1 MRLPSLF
8 GACDVRKVRGAGEN
22 VDRPIS
28 FFGNSL
34 ESLPGTQ
41 GASCSIQQLSSPSSL
56 TQHLI

>member
-8 GACDVRKVRGAGEN
+8 GARAVRKVRGAGEN

-41 GASCSIQQLSSPSSL
+41 EASCSDSTALLPVLSNRR
-56 TQHLI
+56 I